1 MIKNSLFIR
10 MLIASIVIIL
20 LCPSANAE
28 RIKDI
33 SSISGIRGNQLVGY
47 GLVVGLDGS
56 GDNSDY
62 TSQSFKTML
71 ARLGVQLPLD
81 IKAKSKNIAAVAL
94 HADLPAF
101 ARPGQQI
108 DVTVSSIGNA
118 KSLRGGTLLL
128 SPLKGAD
135 GNVYA
140 LAQGN
145 LVVSGF
151 GAEGA
156 DGSKITVNIP
166 VAGRIPNGATV
177 EVPSPSV
184 FNNNDS
190 ITLLLHRN
198 DFTTAKRVA
207 DVINRSVS
215 EGTASPIDAGAI
227 RVNVPVD
234 SGNRVQFLS
243 FIENLLLDPGEEAA
257 KVIVNSR
264 TGTIVIGKHVVV
276 GPAAVAHGSLTVTV
290 SETEQVSQ
298 AQAFA
303 PGGETVVTP
312 DSNISV
318 NQGDGKMFVIKKGVS
333 LENIVRMINQVGAA
347 PGDLMAILEALKEAG
362 ALSADLEVL

>member
-1 MIKNSLFIR
+1 MVKNNIFIQ
-10 MLIASIVIIL
+10 MLIASIIIL
-20 LCPSANAE
+20 LLCSSANAE

-33 SSISGIRGNQLVGY
+33 SSISGIRGNPLVGY

-71 ARLGVQLPLD
+71 ARLGVQLPLNVQ
-81 IKAKSKNIAAVAL
+81 AKSKNVAAVAIQ
-94 HADLPAF
+94 AELPAF

-140 LAQGN
+140 IAQGN

-166 VAGRIPNGATV
+166 VAGRIPNGASV
-177 EVPSPSV
+177 EVESPSM
-184 FNNNDS
+184 FNQDNS
-190 ITLLLHRN
+190 MTLLLHRN
-198 DFTTAKRVA
+198 DFTTAKRIA
-207 DVINRSVS
+207 DVINKSVS
-215 EGTASPIDAGAI
+215 MGTAHPVDAGA
-227 RVNVPVD
+227 VKVSVPTEF
-234 SGNRVQFLS
+234 GARVQFLS
-243 FIENLLLDPGEEAA
+243 YIENLSLNPGEEAA
-257 KVIVNSR
+257 KIVVNSR
-264 TGTIVIGKHVVV
+264 SGTIVIGKHVVV
-276 GPAAVAHGSLTVTV
+276 GPAAVAHGNLTVNISEQENVSQPNAFSEEGRTVETTESTV
-290 SETEQVSQ
+290 SVDQERGT
-298 AQAFA
+298 
-303 PGGETVVTP
+303 
-312 DSNISV
+312 
-318 NQGDGKMFVIKKGVS
+318 MFMLNKGVS
-333 LENIVRMINQVGAA
+333 LEEIVHMINQVGAA

-362 ALSADLEVL
+362 ALSADLEVI